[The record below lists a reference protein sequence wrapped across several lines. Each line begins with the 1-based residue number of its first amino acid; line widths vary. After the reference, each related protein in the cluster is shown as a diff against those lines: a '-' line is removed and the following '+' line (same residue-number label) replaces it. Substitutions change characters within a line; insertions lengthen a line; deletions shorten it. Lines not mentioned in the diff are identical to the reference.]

1 MAKPRTIIEEFQPDP
16 RLVDERGATVHRLR
30 KSDGLHESGST
41 GTTTMR
47 DCPLERAL
55 RKPLRGAK
63 DKTLIDHDQ
72 YNAGIKFRHHW
83 FHAGFAPSIGS
94 ADLNR
99 VFSRAKSGAGASE
112 RQIFHRQQYQAA
124 CRHVGMRTE
133 KILADVIC
141 WELPLDEIGHAQLG
155 MNSRQSAEVAV
166 KALFS
171 NGLFMLVDLWGMRT
185 K

>member
-1 MAKPRTIIEEFQPDP
+1 MAKPRTIIEEFVPDA
-16 RLVDERGATVHRLR
+16 RLVDERGATIHRFR
-30 KSDGLHESGST
+30 KSDGLHESGQT

-55 RKPLRGAK
+55 RKPVRGK
-63 DKTLIDHDQ
+63 SYTLIDRDQ

-83 FHAGFAPSIGS
+83 FHAGFSPSIGS

-99 VFSRAKSGAGASE
+99 VFSSAKSGMAASE
-112 RQIFHRQQYQAA
+112 RQVFHRQQYQAA
-124 CRHVGMRTE
+124 CKHVGMRTE
-133 KILADVIC
+133 KVLADVIC
-141 WELPLDEIGHAQLG
+141 WELPLDEIGHAVLG
-155 MNSRQSAEVAV
+155 MDSRQSAEIAV